1 MEIKLGGRFSNL
13 VKRLFLI
20 SFIILVTLSWAE
32 AQGLKP
38 IKLDAPDKKRGLP
51 FMETLSIRASV
62 HEWSDKELSI
72 KDLSDMLWAAHGV
85 NRPDGKRTAPSA
97 RDSHDIDVYVFMKKG
112 VYLYDANNHVLNPVV
127 SGDHRENLGKP
138 AWFAAPPDGA
148 VPPAGGTAPDQSGVP
163 PAGNAAPAGPTGN
176 ASGESGGVAT
186 PPTLLF
192 LVSDISRFDGDGTTE
207 NKVEW
212 ATIDAGIVS
221 QNVSLFCAA
230 TGLKTRPRASFGKD
244 HIKKLLNLKD
254 TQYPL
259 LNMPVGYAAD

>member
-1 MEIKLGGRFSNL
+1 MKKHLCR
-13 VKRLFLI
+13 K
-20 SFIILVTLSWAE
+20 FIIWSKRSVLITSIMFMTVSWLN
-32 AQGLKP
+32 AQELKP
-38 IKLDAPDKKRGLP
+38 IKLEAPNRDRG
-51 FMETLSIRASV
+51 FSVMKALSVRASV

-112 VYLYDANNHVLNPVV
+112 IYLYDAEEHVLNPVV
-127 SGDHRENLGKP
+127 GGDYRDKLGKP
-138 AWFAAPPDGA
+138 EWALAASAVGGD
-148 VPPAGGTAPDQSGVP
+148 VPPAEIREAM
-163 PAGNAAPAGPTGN
+163 
-176 ASGESGGVAT
+176 GGVSAGGSANESKGVTT

-192 LVSDISRFDGDGTTE
+192 LVSDISRFDGDGTTQ

-230 TGLKTRPRASFGKD
+230 TGLKTRPRGSFSKD
-244 HIKKLLNLKD
+244 DIRKILNLKD
-254 TQYPL
+254 TRYPL